1 MSGSSVNRDEL
12 LKHRT
17 NVAAD
22 SESRLANA
30 RRTFLAAEL
39 GVRFLAVKYG
49 SMKNEKNE
57 E

>member
-1 MSGSSVNRDEL
+1 LPTAS
-12 LKHRT
+12 T

-39 GVRFLAVKYG
+39 GVRRQ
-49 SMKNEKNE
+49 
-57 E
+57 